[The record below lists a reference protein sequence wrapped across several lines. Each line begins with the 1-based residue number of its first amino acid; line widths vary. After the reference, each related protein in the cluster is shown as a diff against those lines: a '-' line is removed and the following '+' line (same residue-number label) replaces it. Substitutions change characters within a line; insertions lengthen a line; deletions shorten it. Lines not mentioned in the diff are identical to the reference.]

1 MFVNP
6 AEAGALGE
14 NPQPLNTEVAGTGVG
29 VGGTGVAVGG
39 TGVAVGGTGVA
50 VGGTGVTVG
59 GIGVAVGTGVAVGGT
74 GVAVGEG
81 IPTNV
86 KRNCWLIELGR
97 KTSVF
102 KDINPFGYPGRYI

>member
-14 NPQPLNTEVAGTGVG
+14 NPQPLNTELAGTGVAVGGTGVG
-29 VGGTGVAVGG
+29 VGGTGVGVTVGG
-39 TGVAVGGTGVA
+39 TDVAVAVGGTGV
-50 VGGTGVTVG
+50 
-59 GIGVAVGTGVAVGGT
+59 GVAVGGTGVAVGGT

-86 KRNCWLIELGR
+86 KRNCWLIEPAT

-102 KDINPFGYPGRYI
+102 KDINPFEYPGRYI